1 MLRDGECFAAL
12 AGSDGQLQTRR
23 QPLRRPSKGS
33 LLATYRSRQQQK
45 LAELTLQEAELAF
58 QRKEFEVAFEL
69 FTHVL
74 LDSAGGGALGETVRA
89 GEAQRGARKSRLAIV
104 AAGGR
109 GGALAGVR
117 DDLET
122 LSSDDLTLLC
132 AARQGAKP
140 LTLTPAS
147 GSTDDELLAK
157 ADELAGCCVS
167 FASPPVDYPDSPTE
181 GSPEADATPRPA
193 AAAAFADVEL
203 EAEEPRAEVSAA
215 RRRALF
221 QLAVAGSSRDT
232 VTAQEEEEDAKRVT
246 LLSTP
251 RAQLAL
257 LESLSNCVATIT
269 TSFLSTRCWRTEC
282 GAEVILRH
290 YPGRCDISVDG
301 GRSWRSQRRWDF
313 FLAPSRPIVLPLA
326 LQPAVEPPTLAAA
339 KSRDSGRAAI
349 HICRGDYS
357 LARWRNAE
365 ATMALQQRGTLQTL
379 ESVPS
384 PLVVGHAGHT
394 LASRCLQHDAVSGP
408 RVVSCDVRSFVILN
422 DSAHGGHFAT
432 YEIASCWQQPGSG
445 RQGREVVQRRFRQ
458 FAALHAHI
466 QSAYSGTSYA
476 LPKLPPKTF
485 CIRRFDGS

>member
-1 MLRDGECFAAL
+1 M
-12 AGSDGQLQTRR
+12 
-23 QPLRRPSKGS
+23 
-33 LLATYRSRQQQK
+33 
-45 LAELTLQEAELAF
+45 
-58 QRKEFEVAFEL
+58 
-69 FTHVL
+69 
-74 LDSAGGGALGETVRA
+74 
-89 GEAQRGARKSRLAIV
+89 
-104 AAGGR
+104 
-109 GGALAGVR
+109 
-117 DDLET
+117 
-122 LSSDDLTLLC
+122 
-132 AARQGAKP
+132 
-140 LTLTPAS
+140 
-147 GSTDDELLAK
+147 
-157 ADELAGCCVS
+157 
-167 FASPPVDYPDSPTE
+167 
-181 GSPEADATPRPA
+181 
-193 AAAAFADVEL
+193 
-203 EAEEPRAEVSAA
+203 
-215 RRRALF
+215 
-221 QLAVAGSSRDT
+221 
-232 VTAQEEEEDAKRVT
+232 T

-313 FLAPSRPIVLPLA
+313 LLAPSRPIVLPLA

-394 LASRCLQHDAVSGP
+394 LASRCLQHDAVSGGP
-408 RVVSCDVRSFVILN
+408 RVVSCDVRSFAILN

-476 LPKLPPKTF
+476 LPKLPPKTY
-485 CIRRFDGS
+485 CIRRFDGSS